1 MKAALL
7 SALQPVKARQQSV
20 FTIHC
25 LFAGLLVAA
34 VGGLAGGVA
43 RLAFDLD
50 LPLVLSAVLL
60 AVGPVVGLLIGLTFR
75 RDFHGAAAAIDG
87 HYALKDRTVTALAFA
102 NQASPDDLKE
112 LQYTDAMTH
121 LATVE
126 PKAVVPLSAP
136 RTWPYALIGTA
147 AAVTLLLWPLSPRQ
161 AEAGPAATPD
171 HIQDIANERQAKWEE
186 RKKELT
192 EMMHDTDDATPEEKQ
207 ALNELIKKND
217 KLAEQ
222 MAQEPT
228 SENEALAKLSE
239 MMANNRAMA
248 DILNIAALDG
258 QLGALGT
265 TLAATQAFEGAGKAL
280 QKGDLDKAAKELDKI
295 QEVTLT
301 PKEAKDLEQKL
312 RDQQKKAG
320 DAGQGSLGEAIGE
333 FADAVKG
340 GGRANVGQ
348 AGKNLAKKINS
359 AIRKR
364 RAANLLDADAAEL
377 AESKA
382 NAGMNGGARAKNPQK
397 SNSPSSNWGRGISG
411 NTEGERTKLGSKR
424 NEVQVT
430 GTPGDEGESDTET
443 TTTPE
448 ARQKASKEYQE
459 KFQKGKKE
467 SQAVLESEPIP
478 LGHRQTVR
486 KYFEMIRPSS
496 GDMFEK
502 KEEPKPEK
510 K

>member
-1 MKAALL
+1 MKEALL
-7 SALQPVKARQQSV
+7 GAIKPVKARQQSV

-25 LFAGLLVAA
+25 IVAGLLVAA

-50 LPLVLSAVLL
+50 LPWAVSAAVL

-75 RDFHGAAAAIDG
+75 RDDHGAAAAIDG
-87 HYALKDRTVTALAFA
+87 HYGLKDRTVTALAFA
-102 NQASPDDLKE
+102 SQGAADDLKE

-121 LATVE
+121 LQTVE
-126 PKAVVPLSAP
+126 PKAVVPLTAP
-136 RTWPYALIGTA
+136 RTWPYAVIGTA
-147 AAVTLLLWPLSPRQ
+147 AALTLLLWPLSPRE
-161 AEAGPAATPD
+161 AEAGPATTPGHVQEMAD
-171 HIQDIANERQAKWEE
+171 ARKAAWEE

-192 EMMHDTDDATPEEKQ
+192 EMIHDTDDATPEEKQ

-295 QEVTLT
+295 QEVSLT

-312 RDQQKKAG
+312 REQQKKAG

-340 GGRANVGQ
+340 GGKANVGN
-348 AGKNLAKKINS
+348 AAKNLAKKVNS

-364 RAANLLDADAAEL
+364 RAANLLDAEDAD
-377 AESKA
+377 A
-382 NAGMNGGARAKNPQK
+382 NEAKGNLGMNGGARTKNPQK
-397 SNSPSSNWGRGISG
+397 SMNPSSDWGRGISG
-411 NTEGERTKLGSKR
+411 NEGERTKLNSKR

-448 ARQKASKEYQE
+448 ARQRASKEYQE

-486 KYFEMIRPSS
+486 KYFEMIRPSTA
-496 GDMFEK
+496 DAFEK
-502 KEEPKPEK
+502 KDEPKPEK